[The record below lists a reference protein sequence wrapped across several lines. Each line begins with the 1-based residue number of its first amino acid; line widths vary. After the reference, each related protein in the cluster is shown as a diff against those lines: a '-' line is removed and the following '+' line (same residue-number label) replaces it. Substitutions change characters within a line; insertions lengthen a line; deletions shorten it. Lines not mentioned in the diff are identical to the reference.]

1 MLEWSDDGPGGPP
14 GAGVLGELLRPLL
27 TGGRVLVAGP
37 HPAELLDAAA
47 AGAGELSVLLRSHSD
62 ACRLAEHH
70 EATVYCGSLE
80 KAAFPEA
87 FDVVIAL
94 DGVERLTSSDHA
106 AGSWAESLGR
116 LTAMLA
122 PGGTLVL
129 GVENPLGVH
138 RFAGDPS
145 EVHQRPDDDWAAV
158 ELDQSRPVNLERLT
172 DLLNGSGLTVGRSYA
187 AYGHAAGPHLLLDVS
202 VLEAASAPTALAVAA
217 CVGVFGTPAA
227 GYDARHLGRMA
238 IAGGLGA
245 RVAPRWVVMAHAAGG
260 RPVTSPVALT
270 ADADAAPYWRL
281 SCELAPAA
289 RGGWTRRARGDRTL
303 RVSGRVTRTPELL
316 DGPVP
321 EGRFLAEILMA
332 ACARNDVVAIRE
344 LLGLFRRWVEGH
356 GADGRV
362 PASTAFAAAD
372 NVVFDGT
379 GFAMLDAS
387 WQLPGELDLDVALAR
402 ILRHFAVRLLDSG
415 QWHPWS
421 WQVGA
426 DRLTLTL
433 LAMAG
438 GTADRQTVRRG
449 AELDAEIG
457 ADLDAVLEDG
467 ARDGV
472 PGDGGPRGD
481 APEGD
486 APYGEAADRAEAI
499 PYGET
504 HAGPAP
510 YGETQAGNVPGGNAP
525 YGDVRVWSAPGE
537 DGSAGNAWDEDGPR
551 ADAPGRPGPARHGSA
566 GGPGGWRESY
576 RELYAARGRLRA
588 RLEEAQQKITM
599 LERDL
604 ETSEAKLAKAV
615 RAAKQAQRRDERPRP
630 PEGSRLGRMITAPA
644 SALRPVRRMFGTGS
658 DGNATR

>member
-1 MLEWSDDGPGGPP
+1 MLEWSDAGPDGSP
-14 GAGVLGELLRPLL
+14 GAEVLGELLRPLL

-47 AGAGELSVLLRSHSD
+47 AGACELSVLLRSHSD
-62 ACRLAEHH
+62 ACHLAEQY

-145 EVHQRPDDDWAAV
+145 EVHQRADDDWAAV
-158 ELDQSRPVNLERLT
+158 ELDQSRPVNLERLAG
-172 DLLNGSGLTVGRSYA
+172 LLNDSGLTVGRSYA
-187 AYGHAAGPHLLLDVS
+187 AYGHPAGPHLLLDVS
-202 VLEAASAPTALAVAA
+202 VLETASAPTALAVAA

-245 RVAPRWVVMAHAAGG
+245 RVATRWVVMAHAAGG

-270 ADADAAPYWRL
+270 ADADAAACWRL
-281 SCELAPAA
+281 ACELVPAA

-344 LLGLFRRWVEGH
+344 LLVLFRRWVEGH
-356 GADGRV
+356 GTGGRV
-362 PASTAFAAAD
+362 PASTAFAVAD

-402 ILRHFAVRLLDSG
+402 ILRHFAARLLDSG

-421 WQVGA
+421 WQIGA

-438 GTADRQTVRRG
+438 GTADRETVRRG

-457 ADLDAVLEDG
+457 AD
-467 ARDGV
+467 V
-472 PGDGGPRGD
+472 PGR
-481 APEGD
+481 
-486 APYGEAADRAEAI
+486 
-499 PYGET
+499 
-504 HAGPAP
+504 AGP
-510 YGETQAGNVPGGNAP
+510 G
-525 YGDVRVWSAPGE
+525 
-537 DGSAGNAWDEDGPR
+537 
-551 ADAPGRPGPARHGSA
+551 RHGSE
-566 GGPGGWRESY
+566 GGPGEWRESY

-604 ETSEAKLAKAV
+604 ETAEAKLAKAV

-630 PEGSRLGRMITAPA
+630 PNGSRLGRVITAPVA
-644 SALRPVRRMFGTGS
+644 ALRPVRRMFGTGS
-658 DGNATR
+658 DGSAAR

>member
-1 MLEWSDDGPGGPP
+1 MLEWSDAGPDGSP

-47 AGAGELSVLLRSHSD
+47 AGACELSVLLRSHSD
-62 ACRLAEHH
+62 ACHLAEQH

-145 EVHQRPDDDWAAV
+145 EVHQRADDDWAAV

-172 DLLNGSGLTVGRSYA
+172 ALLNDSGLTVGRSYA
-187 AYGHAAGPHLLLDVS
+187 AYGHPAGPHLLLDVS
-202 VLEAASAPTALAVAA
+202 VLETASAPTALAVAA

-245 RVAPRWVVMAHAAGG
+245 RVATRWVVMAHAAGG
-260 RPVTSPVALT
+260 RPATSPVALT
-270 ADADAAPYWRL
+270 ADADAAACWRL
-281 SCELAPAA
+281 ACELVPAA
-289 RGGWTRRARGDRTL
+289 QGGWTRRARGDRTL

-344 LLGLFRRWVEGH
+344 LLVLFRRWVEGH
-356 GADGRV
+356 GTGGRV
-362 PASTAFAAAD
+362 PASTAFAVAD

-402 ILRHFAVRLLDSG
+402 ILRHFAARLLDSG

-421 WQVGA
+421 WQIGA

-438 GTADRQTVRRG
+438 GTADGETVRRG

-457 ADLDAVLEDG
+457 AD
-467 ARDGV
+467 V
-472 PGDGGPRGD
+472 PGR
-481 APEGD
+481 
-486 APYGEAADRAEAI
+486 
-499 PYGET
+499 
-504 HAGPAP
+504 AGP
-510 YGETQAGNVPGGNAP
+510 G
-525 YGDVRVWSAPGE
+525 
-537 DGSAGNAWDEDGPR
+537 
-551 ADAPGRPGPARHGSA
+551 RHGSE
-566 GGPGGWRESY
+566 GGPGEWRESY

-604 ETSEAKLAKAV
+604 ETAEAKLAKAV
-615 RAAKQAQRRDERPRP
+615 RAAKQAQRRDERPQP
-630 PEGSRLGRMITAPA
+630 PEGFRLGRVITAPA
-644 SALRPVRRMFGTGS
+644 AALRPVRRMFGTGS
-658 DGNATR
+658 DGSAAR